1 MSAPKVDDLDVKILR
16 ELQEDARKSYRDI
29 AEKLDVAEGTV
40 YNRVNKLL
48 QMGVIR
54 KFTVDVA
61 YHRLGYDLLAVVGV
75 VVEGGKLQEVEERI
89 SREANVSAV
98 YDVTGEY
105 DAVVV
110 ARFKDR
116 TGLNRFI
123 KELLGNPS
131 VKKTYTMLALN
142 VVKEETGVKL

>member
-1 MSAPKVDDLDVKILR
+1 MSQKVDDLDLKILR
-16 ELQEDARKSYRDI
+16 HLQEDARKSYRDI

-54 KFTVDVA
+54 KFGVEVD
-61 YHRLGYDLLAVVGV
+61 YGKLGYDLLAVVGV
-75 VVEGGKLQEVEERI
+75 VVEGGKLQDVEEKL
-89 SREANVSAV
+89 SHEPNVTAV

-105 DAVVV
+105 DTVVV

-123 KELLGNPS
+123 KALLSNPAI
-131 VKKTYTMLALN
+131 KKTYTMMALN
-142 VVKEETGVKL
+142 VVKEESGVRL

>member
-1 MSAPKVDDLDVKILR
+1 MTQRVDDLDLKILR
-16 ELQEDARKSYRDI
+16 HLQEDARKSYRDV

-54 KFTVDVA
+54 KFGVEVD
-61 YHRLGYDLLAVVGV
+61 YGKLGYDLLAVVGV
-75 VVEGGKLQEVEERI
+75 VVEGGKLQEIEEKI
-89 SREANVSAV
+89 SQEPNVSAV

-116 TGLNRFI
+116 PGLNRFI
-123 KELLGNPS
+123 KSLLGNPA
-131 VKKTYTMLALN
+131 VKKTYTMMALN
-142 VVKEETGVKL
+142 VVKEEVGVRL

>member
-1 MSAPKVDDLDVKILR
+1 MSGKVDDLDLKILR
-16 ELQEDARKSYRDI
+16 HLQEDARKSYRDI

-54 KFTVDVA
+54 KFGVEVD
-61 YHRLGYDLLAVVGV
+61 YGKLGYDLLAVVGV
-75 VVEGGKLQEVEERI
+75 VVEGGKLQEVEENI
-89 SREANVSAV
+89 SQEPNVSAV

-105 DAVVV
+105 DAVIV

-116 TGLNRFI
+116 AGLNKFI
-123 KELLGNPS
+123 KTLLANPA
-131 VKKTYTMLALN
+131 VKKTYTMMALN
-142 VVKEETGVKL
+142 VVKEESGVRI

>member
-1 MSAPKVDDLDVKILR
+1 MSQKVDDLDLKILR
-16 ELQEDARKSYRDI
+16 HLQEDARKSYRDI

-48 QMGVIR
+48 QMGIIR
-54 KFTVDVA
+54 RFGVEVD
-61 YHRLGYDLLAVVGV
+61 YGKLGYDLLAVVGV
-75 VVEGGKLQEVEERI
+75 VVEGGKLQEAEERI
-89 SREANVSAV
+89 SQEPNVSAV

-116 TGLNRFI
+116 AGLNRFI
-123 KELLGNPS
+123 KSLLTNPA
-131 VKKTYTMLALN
+131 VKKTYTMMALN
-142 VVKEETGVKL
+142 VVKEEAGVRL

>member
-1 MSAPKVDDLDVKILR
+1 MSQKVDDLDLKILR
-16 ELQEDARKSYRDI
+16 HLQEDARKSYRDI

-48 QMGVIR
+48 QMGIIR
-54 KFTVDVA
+54 KFGVEVD
-61 YHRLGYDLLAVVGV
+61 YSKLGYDLLAVVGV

-89 SREANVSAV
+89 SLEPNVSAV

-123 KELLGNPS
+123 KTLLANPT
-131 VKKTYTMLALN
+131 VKKTYTMMALN
-142 VVKEETGVKL
+142 VVKEETGVRI